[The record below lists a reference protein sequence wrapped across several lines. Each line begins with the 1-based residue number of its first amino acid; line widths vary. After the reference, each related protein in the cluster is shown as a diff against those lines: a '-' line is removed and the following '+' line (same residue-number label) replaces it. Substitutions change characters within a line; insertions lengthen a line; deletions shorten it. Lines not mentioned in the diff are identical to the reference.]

1 MMPKRK
7 ERLLDKCS
15 NMFGALSPD
24 LKARINA
31 YLENPTEE
39 GWEDVHCIIIHE
51 RKMGATLW
59 QAWLAIDPT
68 APRSKGETA
77 PWPRYPDS
85 FTLRRAIK
93 AALTA

>member
-7 ERLLDKCS
+7 EKLLDRCT
-15 NMFGALSPD
+15 NFFGFLAPE
-24 LKARINA
+24 LKARIAA

-39 GWEDVHCIIIHE
+39 AWEDVHCIIICD
-51 RKMGATLW
+51 RRMGFTLW
-59 QAWLAIDPT
+59 QAWLAIDPS
-68 APRSKGETA
+68 APRKKGCEE

-93 AALTA
+93 AALKA